1 MSNFFSS
8 ILGKVVLYG
17 VLVLLLFVGVNSI
30 YDNVLHMFGFETKA
44 DVQAKLVLSQK
55 EVIKLAGVNEEL
67 IKELDLKQSSNIA
80 TDINLGILF
89 NNYKNWNNTSKGIFD
104 NKKKKPPSNDT
115 TIISTQQ
122 IDSIWEMYCSFNV
135 APDCEGKKK

>member
-1 MSNFFSS
+1 M
-8 ILGKVVLYG
+8 LYG
-17 VLVLLLFVGVNSI
+17 ILALLLFVGVNSI

-55 EVIKLAGVNEEL
+55 EVITLTGANEEL
-67 IKELDLKQSSNIA
+67 HKELDLKKSSGVA

-89 NNYKNWNNTSKGIFD
+89 DNYNNWGKTSKGIFD

-135 APDCEGKKK
+135 APECEGVKK